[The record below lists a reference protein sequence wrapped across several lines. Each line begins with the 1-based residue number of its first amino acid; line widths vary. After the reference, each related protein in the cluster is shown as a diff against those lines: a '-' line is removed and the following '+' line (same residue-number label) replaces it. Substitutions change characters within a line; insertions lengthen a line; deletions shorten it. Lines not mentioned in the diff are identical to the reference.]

1 MLTALFTSDRAFRIL
16 ATAMFLNTA
25 AATACVAWESA
36 RGDIDRA
43 TVALVACATSA
54 ALYRLF
60 VTMLSKYAT
69 A

>member
-36 RGDIDRA
+36 RGDIVRA
-43 TVALVACATSA
+43 TVALVACAISA
-54 ALYRLF
+54 ALYRF
-60 VTMLSKYAT
+60 TVTMLAKYPT